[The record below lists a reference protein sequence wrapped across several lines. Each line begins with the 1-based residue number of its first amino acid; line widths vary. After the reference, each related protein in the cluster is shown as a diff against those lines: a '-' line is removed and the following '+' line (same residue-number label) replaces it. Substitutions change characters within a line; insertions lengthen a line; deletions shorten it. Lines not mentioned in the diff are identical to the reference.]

1 MLLSHNLK
9 SRLFFYGLVFFV
21 CTLPFQRILPPTY
34 GLSVL
39 FASFLVQFPWKQ
51 PRSNRKW
58 RFFAVQMGF
67 VSLLIIGVFWSPDQS
82 SAWREFGRMLPL
94 FFGPLIL
101 AFGPAIDQKR
111 IHRVLFYFV
120 FAVVLSTF
128 LGLLIGVYNYLD
140 HRELGDLVS
149 PLNYLFY
156 TKLSYFLE
164 HQASYYSLYVLTAL
178 VIALPGGWSRT
189 GWESPIFEKIQRT
202 LSLFLGLVLF
212 LLAARTQ
219 LAILF
224 LLVPIYLILNRS
236 KSYQG
241 SKVGLVAVFVVG
253 ALFSA
258 LLIPKVTRQRIQQL
272 GDEAA
277 QTWTSNEEDAINN
290 RWYIWG
296 LSYELWKERPLFGWG
311 TDAAENKLVEKAGAT
326 LANASTVFTAR
337 EVLNSDLIH
346 KDVFLSDFYL
356 SNPVEEA
363 IILDGSNTSI
373 NKEWVSEKSFVEWT
387 GRTLHLFA
395 DSGMH
400 VGIHYEGLIPGN
412 LYRFQFKAYNR
423 LNGGMALFNESE
435 RLIFLREEAEDGGVL
450 KKGSFQATSHSLFL
464 NTAKYIPSDIYIS
477 DFQLFDYGPLTR
489 NVSKTIPGRLQ
500 NALNVYKNH
509 FNAHSQYAQVAI
521 DYGLV
526 GLIIFLIPF
535 FWLLRLGWKS
545 KNWLQLAI
553 ALALLVSL
561 GTEHMLQREAGLF
574 FIAFVLPFAYYYLGN
589 DLDANLEDKRDELDL
604 KSK

>member
-39 FASFLVQFPWKQ
+39 FASFLVQFPWNQ
-51 PRSNRKW
+51 SRSSLGW
-58 RFFAVQMGF
+58 RFYTVQMGF
-67 VSLLIIGVFWSPDQS
+67 VLLIVLGVFWSPNQS
-82 SAWREFGRMLPL
+82 AAWREFGRMLPL

-101 AFGPAIDQKR
+101 AFGPALDQKR
-111 IHRVLFYFV
+111 VHKVLFYFV

-128 LGLLIGVYNYLD
+128 LGLLMGVFNYLN

-189 GWESPIFEKIQRT
+189 GWESPRFEKIQRT
-202 LSLFLGLVLF
+202 LSFFLGLVLF

-219 LAILF
+219 LAALF
-224 LLVPIYLILNRS
+224 LFVPIYLILNRS
-236 KSYQG
+236 NSYQG
-241 SKVGLVAVFVVG
+241 SKLGLVAVFIVG

-258 LLIPKVTRQRIQQL
+258 LLIPKVTRQRIQEL

-277 QTWTSNEEDAINN
+277 HTWTSTDEDAINN

-296 LSYELWKERPLFGWG
+296 LSFELWKERPLLGWG
-311 TDAAENKLVEKAGAT
+311 TYAAEYKLVGKAKTT
-326 LANASTVFTAR
+326 LTEASKVFTAR
-337 EVLNSDLIH
+337 EVLNSDLKH

-363 IILDGSNTSI
+363 LILDRSNTSI
-373 NKEWVSEKSFVEWT
+373 HKEGVTENSFVEWT
-387 GRTLHLFA
+387 GSTLHLFC
-395 DSGMH
+395 DSGMQ

-423 LNGGMALFNESE
+423 LNGGMALFNDSE
-435 RLIFLREEAEDGGVL
+435 RLIFLREEAEHGGVL
-450 KKGSFQATSHSLFL
+450 KKGSFQASSHSLFL

-477 DFQLFDYGPLTR
+477 DFQLFDYGPMTGK
-489 NVSKTIPGRLQ
+489 VSQTIPGRLQ
-500 NALNVYKNH
+500 NALNVYRNH

-535 FWLLRLGWKS
+535 LWLLRIGWKS

-553 ALALLVSL
+553 ALALLISL
-561 GTEHMLQREAGLF
+561 STEHMLQREAGLF
-574 FIAFVLPFAYYYLGN
+574 FIAFILPFAYYYLGN
-589 DLDANLEDKRDELDL
+589 DPNASRAGKLDEPDPKW
-604 KSK
+604 K

>member
-1 MLLSHNLK
+1 
-9 SRLFFYGLVFFV
+9 
-21 CTLPFQRILPPTY
+21 
-34 GLSVL
+34 
-39 FASFLVQFPWKQ
+39 
-51 PRSNRKW
+51 
-58 RFFAVQMGF
+58 
-67 VSLLIIGVFWSPDQS
+67 
-82 SAWREFGRMLPL
+82 
-94 FFGPLIL
+94 
-101 AFGPAIDQKR
+101 
-111 IHRVLFYFV
+111 
-120 FAVVLSTF
+120 
-128 LGLLIGVYNYLD
+128 
-140 HRELGDLVS
+140 
-149 PLNYLFY
+149 
-156 TKLSYFLE
+156 
-164 HQASYYSLYVLTAL
+164 
-178 VIALPGGWSRT
+178 
-189 GWESPIFEKIQRT
+189 
-202 LSLFLGLVLF
+202 
-212 LLAARTQ
+212 
-219 LAILF
+219 
-224 LLVPIYLILNRS
+224 
-236 KSYQG
+236 
-241 SKVGLVAVFVVG
+241 
-253 ALFSA
+253 
-258 LLIPKVTRQRIQQL
+258 
-272 GDEAA
+272 
-277 QTWTSNEEDAINN
+277 
-290 RWYIWG
+290 
-296 LSYELWKERPLFGWG
+296 
-311 TDAAENKLVEKAGAT
+311 
-326 LANASTVFTAR
+326 
-337 EVLNSDLIH
+337 
-346 KDVFLSDFYL
+346 
-356 SNPVEEA
+356 
-363 IILDGSNTSI
+363 
-373 NKEWVSEKSFVEWT
+373 
-387 GRTLHLFA
+387 
-395 DSGMH
+395 MH